1 MVSPADIVNQAIEF
15 SGNQAQVTYTA
26 GVWGGQPAAALA
38 AAALYVPTWQM
49 VARQL
54 DPDFARLTVPLVKE
68 TISTDVPGWAYGYIY
83 PSDCLRL
90 RGLAPAIGSYDVFDP
105 QLILGNVA
113 LYFNGVGG
121 YIKVIF
127 SNENSAFGVYTSSSI
142 TEDDWDSLF
151 TMSVVRQLANPLSM
165 AMEGRPDY
173 ARELLAQALQYE
185 QMAELSDESSAKG
198 G

>member
-1 MVSPADIVNQAIEF
+1 MTTPADIVNQAFEF
-15 SGNQAQVTYTA
+15 SGNQVQVTYTV
-26 GVWGGQPAAALA
+26 GVWGGGNLSAELA

-54 DPDFARLTVPLVKE
+54 DPDFARRTNPLAV
-68 TISTDVPGWAYGYIY
+68 TIGGTLPPGWAFEYGY

-90 RGLAPAIGSYDVFDP
+90 RTLAPPSGSYDPFDP
-105 QLILGNVA
+105 QYIRKSVALDVILGSPV
-113 LYFNGVGG
+113 
-121 YIKVIF
+121 KVIF
-127 SNENSAFGVYTSSSI
+127 TNQVTALGVYTSSDL
-142 TEDDWDSLF
+142 TENDWDALF
-151 TMSVVRQLANPLSM
+151 TMAVVRQLANPLSM

-185 QMAELSDESSAKG
+185 QMADADDESSAKG